1 MNKTIIATCIA
12 ALFGTAAIAQDAS
25 KEIRVKKLKV
35 VVAPQMTPGLQ
46 AQFVTEK
53 RWKPKTWIEI
63 DSEFQVDIA
72 RSLGG
77 DDAAYGA
84 LEFQYYLATTAR
96 SKDGKVIVLA
106 GTINYTA
113 IPAGENHALAYVS
126 PATLRQALKKEDGGK
141 NDVIAH
147 AVVVSAGGQPLQVE
161 NTQNG
166 KWWEDTAKFEVMQ
179 NAVVAKAKTPFA
191 PLWGDYDV
199 QADSK

>member
-1 MNKTIIATCIA
+1 MNKTIIVTCIA
-12 ALFGTAAIAQDAS
+12 ALFGSAAIAQDAS

-63 DSEFQVDIA
+63 DSEFDVDIA
-72 RSLGG
+72 RTLGG

-84 LEFQYYLATTAR
+84 LEFEYYLATTAR

-106 GTINYTA
+106 GKISYTS

-126 PATLRQALKKEDGGK
+126 PANLRRALKKDDGGK
-141 NDVIAH
+141 NDIIAS
-147 AVVVSAGGQPLQVE
+147 AVVVTAGGQPMAVE

-166 KWWEDTAKFEVMQ
+166 KWWEDTAKFELLSDT
-179 NAVVAKAKTPFA
+179 VVAKNKTPFA

-199 QADSK
+199 QTDSK